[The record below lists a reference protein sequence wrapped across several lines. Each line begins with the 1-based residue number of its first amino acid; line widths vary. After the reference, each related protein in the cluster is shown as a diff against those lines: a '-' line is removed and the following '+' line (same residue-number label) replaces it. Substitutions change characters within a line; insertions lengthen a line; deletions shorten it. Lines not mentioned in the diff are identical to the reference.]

1 MRIPLHRLPPAIALA
16 LSIAAAGCGRTAQE
30 NAHFDTTAFVGDL
43 AAFQNRPSQRTW
55 EPLRVALV
63 KTPPSGA
70 VESSVVEVL
79 AETPVPDRLL
89 DAAAV
94 DLATVDWPGSIKWV
108 RQYNVAA
115 RTDPSPRGRGAV
127 RTTARLGWLLL
138 ALRPNYAKDAVD
150 LTHADI
156 RDAAPF
162 VGQAMNLTNV
172 DFSGAAL
179 RGGMW
184 RGTNVGGTQFESA
197 SIDGPLR
204 CANCTFGNVRY
215 PGVVT
220 LAGGQWAPL

>member
-1 MRIPLHRLPPAIALA
+1 MRNSLQRFPAVALA
-16 LSIAAAGCGRTAQE
+16 VSIVVAGCGRPVRDGTP
-30 NAHFDTTAFVGDL
+30 FDTKGFVGDL
-43 AAFQNRPSQRTW
+43 AAFQSQPSQRTW

-63 KTPPSGA
+63 TTPPNAA
-70 VESSVVEVL
+70 VESSVVQVL
-79 AETPVPDRLL
+79 SEAAVSERLL

-94 DLATVDWPGSIKWV
+94 DLATVDWSGAIKWV

-115 RTDPSPRGRGAV
+115 RTDRSPRGRGVV
-127 RTTARLGWLLL
+127 RATARLGWLLL
-138 ALRPNYAKDAVD
+138 ALRPNYAKDPVD
-150 LTHADI
+150 LTHADV

-172 DFSGAAL
+172 DFSGADL
-179 RGGMW
+179 RGGTW
-184 RGTNVGGTQFESA
+184 RGTNVGGTQLSSA
-197 SIDGPLR
+197 SIDGSLR